1 LRDKSVENI
10 SSQAMVLIGKLSGK
24 INKESGIGV
33 EVDAISEG

>member
-10 SSQAMVLIGKLSGK
+10 SSQAMVLIGKLLGK
-24 INKESGIGV
+24 ITKESETDV